1 MHAAQIYAEML
12 GQVCHRELYRNS
24 GMFQEV
30 ESHPISR
37 LTNCKQ
43 AFVLHAR
50 HATFYLYYAK
60 FPNTYLRDIALYGS
74 EYRQRVRTPEQIII
88 HQSRPFRMRFP
99 KQQANFFRL
108 FANVLCYL
116 ISGNSHVLYLAKDER
131 NPYYQNVTGINVLTP
146 PPCLRATKNRNRGS
160 MNAFRFNSLWKRM
173 PSWRKRGH

>member
-12 GQVCHRELYRNS
+12 GQVCHRDLYTNS

-30 ESHPISR
+30 ELTQSH
-37 LTNCKQ
+37 LTNFKR

-108 FANVLCYL
+108 FANVLYYL
-116 ISGNSHVLYLAKDER
+116 VSGNSHVFYLAKDES
-131 NPYYQNVTGINVLTP
+131 NPYY
-146 PPCLRATKNRNRGS
+146 
-160 MNAFRFNSLWKRM
+160 
-173 PSWRKRGH
+173 RKVMGLDV

>member
-12 GQVCHRELYRNS
+12 GQVCHRDLYTNS

-30 ESHPISR
+30 ELTQSQ
-37 LTNCKQ
+37 LTNFKQ

-108 FANVLCYL
+108 FANVLYYL
-116 ISGNSHVLYLAKDER
+116 VSGNSHVFYLAKDES
-131 NPYYQNVTGINVLTP
+131 NPYY
-146 PPCLRATKNRNRGS
+146 
-160 MNAFRFNSLWKRM
+160 
-173 PSWRKRGH
+173 RKVMGLDV